1 MLGCFVLSLTRH
13 FPEARAIRHHKPL
26 QLPSPASSTGFDDV
40 ASRGFARA
48 GPPGEVAAVN
58 LRSSRVV
65 TLAFEQ
71 HFRLW
76 LCGPLRGISVL
87 VTSRTACLMKELSN
101 TLKTSKDR
109 IEGVLTVLAVLPKQT
124 D

>member
-40 ASRGFARA
+40 ASRGFAMA

-76 LCGPLRGISVL
+76 LCGPCLLGISIL
-87 VTSRTACLMKELSN
+87 VPPSINFGYTRCVHSINVWNMKLGASF
-101 TLKTSKDR
+101 
-109 IEGVLTVLAVLPKQT
+109 G
-124 D
+124 

>member
-1 MLGCFVLSLTRH
+1 MLGSRH

-26 QLPSPASSTGFDDV
+26 QLPSPASFTGFDDV

-76 LCGPLRGISVL
+76 LCGPWLLGISIL
-87 VTSRTACLMKELSN
+87 VPSRMACLMKELSN

-109 IEGVLTVLAVLPKQT
+109 IEGVLTVLAVLPKQP